1 MEFREINKNGTLKK
15 KKRLEVDGQLLSILM
30 DEARSSE
37 PWDEDS
43 KLTEISV
50 LFPVSRSHKVSLCKH
65 MNFVLLVHV

>member
-50 LFPVSRSHKVSLCKH
+50 LFPVS
-65 MNFVLLVHV
+65 